1 MGNGVY
7 EAQGSFFGLSALGA
21 WPAGGGLW
29 PTCFVNAPA
38 LLHRTSFDEAMMPFD
53 GSFSMTSWAAT
64 SKSPPNPQWHGP
76 PGGHDHDNVQGHRIW
91 DVWDVVH
98 IMTVF
103 LKELFLHQMPYL
115 NMMCRSW
122 SFTILG
128 VQLAALLLF
137 LLGAVSSRR
146 TKRRLGPMPARLC
159 GALAAMALCNTVQAA
174 PGECHRLQHG
184 RPQEASDLELWAA
197 GQRTLREQLQDS
209 VDRWIALRPL
219 QHNSGEARPPT
230 YEVTADDPLHALP
243 EEDITSVHV
252 TCWVTSPYFEA
263 EVVDMELPFPTTLP
277 RLRDA
282 LKDSC
287 SVMPEWAGDFIPT
300 TPQIGRDYASF
311 VAVPSWIRETTKAAL
326 LDCSAIDAGVFAAY
340 LEEPV
345 TRTSVMMALAPGAP
359 DGLQLYAYGSDR
371 PMRSDRTYPTVHGG
385 VIRVV
390 RDGGT
395 PRWSD
400 DLHQRLGAPERWNPQ
415 AAMPFP
421 LGRLHTVYQSADDQ
435 VVEEIETDDERTLE
449 VAAEEALHYEHG
461 ECWVMAPQD
470 RVRHLAHQGRR
481 IWGQLAVMDGYE
493 QHAPEAPII
502 FLDLRG
508 VAHFPQWAQLPNT
521 TFRPVE
527 YYQGL
532 HMPDLPDWVLM
543 VEGGEP
549 LEDGESIAIHSGD
562 TLTFFLRPRTS
573 SDSADSMD
581 SDSDDQAPSD
591 DDGSSPGPDNLPGSS
606 DFSASPPPDDG
617 TRRGAPPPEPV
628 DRSRSPRRSPLLLHE
643 HLPPPVIDID
653 KETVALPHGTC
664 LLGALTTAWHP
675 TWANPCW
682 DEIQLPATTAQH
694 MSQVKSWQTAEWGQA
709 TTQPVFHLYTDGAAD
724 IKRQVSGT
732 AVVILLQLGACYV
745 MLGLIG
751 EQLAGSDSTPW
762 EPSPPLALHAEQVAI
777 TTAILWAIQMRALLP
792 TVTCKLW
799 FDCTAAG
806 WTAAG
811 TWGPGDSMGHKM
823 QHLEMLARALPG
835 IELSFDHVSGH
846 SGHPWNDLADYVAKQ
861 SAKGRL
867 HWASPPATLCHTV
880 MNAELSWIAVE
891 LDARRHHA
899 LPIFDGTLTWR
910 PGQHD
915 AFMLQ
920 PGDLIPV
927 DGPGDS
933 HSLRGDTM
941 FEVSIAT
948 INIQGLRGKFKY
960 VEDQLHELSIQV
972 ALLQETKS
980 AEGVCMSQR
989 YLRLHTSAD
998 RHWGVAIWVHRQ
1010 LGLLA
1015 TADGPLQVQDT
1026 DFHVIVEHKHLLI
1039 VQAQLDQLK
1048 VALISAHCPH
1058 TARQEERAGFLD
1070 RLRDGLRRIKHA
1082 HLILGGA
1089 DFNARVP
1096 LSFDGV
1102 SGSLEHGDPDTGGWQ
1117 VAQILADAGIWL
1129 PSTYHS
1135 LHVGDSTT
1143 YIHPSGTPHRI
1154 DYTLIGGSAVVRT
1167 VRSQV
1172 EEDFDNASPQ
1182 EDHKLLKLCLQGLL
1196 GASSR
1201 RTSLKRP
1208 RYDCDKLLDSASK
1221 ERLRQRLRDFPQPPW
1236 QMHPDQHCKQL
1247 EDYLRDVLSTDYSL
1261 PPRKIGSSYIPE
1273 KVWKW
1278 REQKLSFK
1286 LRTRGRLNLWAALL
1300 GRAFNQWKAGVD
1312 YGVVWLL
1319 HKEGFL
1325 YQLAAAAVKYVSGRI
1340 RREIN
1345 IAKNAFLTKV
1355 ATEGHQGAAKVLQ
1368 RVKQAGI
1375 GGKNAKPTTRPL
1387 PLLYHP
1393 DDGTAITTRKQRDD
1407 VWLLHFGRQEQG
1419 TVKPTSRFIREAGEL
1434 LCHEDATWSWE
1445 HLPTYQDIAA
1455 VLRTLPRRKASG
1467 LDGIPAELLLSDP
1480 SEVSRLLHPLCIK
1493 AALHQRQPLQWRG
1506 GVLFEAFKKSGLQ
1519 SDITNYRSLFVSSH
1533 LAKTF
1538 HRVIRNKAQ
1547 AFCRDEFHSLH
1558 LGSKRQSPVGFASL
1572 YVLSHLRRCK
1582 QLKCSTSVL
1591 YLDIS
1596 AAYYRLVRELATG
1609 DIRHDRTVVSLFQ
1622 HFGLGEDELRELMQ
1636 AIQDGGLLSQAGMPD
1651 PLRHVA
1657 RDLHLHTWFVSRFAD
1672 GSHVCD
1678 SRAGSRPGESWAD
1691 LLYAHIYSLVLHKV
1705 HEHVVA
1711 EDLGS
1716 ELRVDME
1723 CGIFG
1728 SPAEGTP
1735 IVATDATWAD
1745 DSAFPTSDSCPA
1757 RLLAKTQ
1764 RMTSLVLGFC
1774 ANLGMAP
1781 NLKLGKTNLMIVLCG
1796 RGQQAA
1802 RRKFFQDG
1810 LQTLWLPDLQLQVPV
1825 VEQYKHLGGFV
1836 DSRLSM
1842 LPEVRY
1848 RLAQA
1853 GSAYD
1858 SAKLLLLNN
1867 PGLQLRTRAAL
1878 FETIVTPTLFNIGQW
1893 VPGGKA
1899 WDRLAAGYNKLMR
1912 RLLQREVAGHRIFH
1926 LPVLLVPWFTGCW
1939 RLELVARRARL
1950 SLLVSLAKAGP
1961 TLLWAMLQEEGCWLA
1976 AVQADLQWFAQ
1987 DAGDK
1992 WPGCD
1997 RAAWPE
2003 WLHLLRDRQPLF
2015 KRHLRK
2021 RLALEH
2027 AKQSLAD
2034 AGLVCLWHCFRSL
2047 EAKRAEPGK
2056 TLRWVCHMCGKA
2068 FQTRAALSVHF
2079 FKVHSR
2085 VADYRYYAT
2094 GTRCSA
2100 CGTEYWSNGRLN
2112 AHLRASSK
2120 CTAILRSRGERSEEV
2135 PPGFGSL
2142 KRRKADIEQFTL
2154 APPRQGE
2161 AQAEYAP
2168 PAEVW
2173 PKHQTLVYRE
2183 LCEELFELA
2192 HDVNL
2197 AQLQEVIANV
2207 LARHPVYPDEILQ
2220 VLDYIKGEIKMLHDV
2235 DNQEP
2240 WSPAQ
2245 VSMLYEALE
2254 RSGQEQWST
2263 QPSSPNESK
2272 TGFSLRQFSQSLLE
2286 YDWDKGLTELRDRH
2300 GTPATVSIRV
2310 DDRWEAEWRCHLEK
2324 VAVSAVVEDLSII
2337 LPEAVQG
2344 AWVACL
2350 HGNSVRVT
2358 APQSFWR
2365 HPIARPLLSCRVLTA
2380 SN

>member
-21 WPAGGGLW
+21 WSAGGGLW

-103 LKELFLHQMPYL
+103 LKELFLHQVPHL

-146 TKRRLGPMPARLC
+146 TERRLGPMPARLC

-184 RPQEASDLELWAA
+184 RPPEASDLELWAA

-263 EVVDMELPFPTTLP
+263 EVVDVELPFPTTLP

-287 SVMPEWAGDFIPT
+287 SVMPEWAGDFIPA

-326 LDCSAIDAGVFAAY
+326 LIDCSAIDAGVFAAY

-345 TRTSVMMALAPGAP
+345 TRTSVMMALVPGAP

-421 LGRLHTVYQSADDQ
+421 LD
-435 VVEEIETDDERTLE
+435 
-449 VAAEEALHYEHG
+449 
-461 ECWVMAPQD
+461 
-470 RVRHLAHQGRR
+470 
-481 IWGQLAVMDGYE
+481 
-493 QHAPEAPII
+493 
-502 FLDLRG
+502 
-508 VAHFPQWAQLPNT
+508 
-521 TFRPVE
+521 
-527 YYQGL
+527 
-532 HMPDLPDWVLM
+532 
-543 VEGGEP
+543 
-549 LEDGESIAIHSGD
+549 
-562 TLTFFLRPRTS
+562 
-573 SDSADSMD
+573 
-581 SDSDDQAPSD
+581 
-591 DDGSSPGPDNLPGSS
+591 
-606 DFSASPPPDDG
+606 
-617 TRRGAPPPEPV
+617 
-628 DRSRSPRRSPLLLHE
+628 
-643 HLPPPVIDID
+643 
-653 KETVALPHGTC
+653 
-664 LLGALTTAWHP
+664 
-675 TWANPCW
+675 
-682 DEIQLPATTAQH
+682 
-694 MSQVKSWQTAEWGQA
+694 
-709 TTQPVFHLYTDGAAD
+709 
-724 IKRQVSGT
+724 
-732 AVVILLQLGACYV
+732 
-745 MLGLIG
+745 
-751 EQLAGSDSTPW
+751 
-762 EPSPPLALHAEQVAI
+762 
-777 TTAILWAIQMRALLP
+777 
-792 TVTCKLW
+792 
-799 FDCTAAG
+799 
-806 WTAAG
+806 
-811 TWGPGDSMGHKM
+811 
-823 QHLEMLARALPG
+823 
-835 IELSFDHVSGH
+835 
-846 SGHPWNDLADYVAKQ
+846 
-861 SAKGRL
+861 
-867 HWASPPATLCHTV
+867 
-880 MNAELSWIAVE
+880 
-891 LDARRHHA
+891 
-899 LPIFDGTLTWR
+899 
-910 PGQHD
+910 
-915 AFMLQ
+915 
-920 PGDLIPV
+920 
-927 DGPGDS
+927 
-933 HSLRGDTM
+933 
-941 FEVSIAT
+941 
-948 INIQGLRGKFKY
+948 
-960 VEDQLHELSIQV
+960 
-972 ALLQETKS
+972 
-980 AEGVCMSQR
+980 
-989 YLRLHTSAD
+989 
-998 RHWGVAIWVHRQ
+998 
-1010 LGLLA
+1010 
-1015 TADGPLQVQDT
+1015 
-1026 DFHVIVEHKHLLI
+1026 
-1039 VQAQLDQLK
+1039 
-1048 VALISAHCPH
+1048 
-1058 TARQEERAGFLD
+1058 
-1070 RLRDGLRRIKHA
+1070 
-1082 HLILGGA
+1082 
-1089 DFNARVP
+1089 
-1096 LSFDGV
+1096 
-1102 SGSLEHGDPDTGGWQ
+1102 
-1117 VAQILADAGIWL
+1117 
-1129 PSTYHS
+1129 
-1135 LHVGDSTT
+1135 
-1143 YIHPSGTPHRI
+1143 
-1154 DYTLIGGSAVVRT
+1154 
-1167 VRSQV
+1167 
-1172 EEDFDNASPQ
+1172 
-1182 EDHKLLKLCLQGLL
+1182 KLLKLCLQGLL

-1419 TVKPTSRFIREAGEL
+1419 TVKPTSCFIREAGEL

-1582 QLKCSTSVL
+1582 QMKCSTSVL

-1651 PLRHVA
+1651 PLRHVV

-1961 TLLWAMLQEEGCWLA
+1961 TLLWAMLQEKGCWLA